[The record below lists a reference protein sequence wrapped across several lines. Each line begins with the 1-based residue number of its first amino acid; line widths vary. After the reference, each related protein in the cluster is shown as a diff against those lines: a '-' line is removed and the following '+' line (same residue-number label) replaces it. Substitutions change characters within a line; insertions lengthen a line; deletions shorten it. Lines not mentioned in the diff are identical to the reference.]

1 MIVQQNFTFPIQ
13 KSFIKSISPTGE
25 MKVIIFNLD
34 KLNVSVQNLNSS
46 NIDLYINPSEI
57 NNNYTTLNLTWEAEV
72 IDGIVISF

>member
-57 NNNYTTLNLTWEAEV
+57 NNNYTTLNFTWKAEV
-72 IDGIVISF
+72 IVGIEISF